1 MLAAK
6 AASAPG
12 FYYIGFDYSVPTTEY
27 LPMRPLF
34 VVVKA
39 DKCSVS
45 SGGDVNIPTS
55 FSVPVAGSMSLP
67 YVIDF
72 AKCLPET
79 DVTVTANV
87 WDYVNHNVSAQNIS
101 IVQSKGATYAM
112 PLTFASGSKSLFFQ
126 L

>member
-12 FYYIGFDYSVPTTEY
+12 FYYIGFAYSVATTEY

-45 SGGDVNIPTS
+45 SGGDVDIPTT
-55 FSVPVAGSMSLP
+55 FTVPVSGGISLP

-72 AKCLPET
+72 SKCLPET
-79 DVTVTANV
+79 DVIVTVNV
-87 WDYVNHNVSAQNIS
+87 WDYLSRNFTAQNIS
-101 IVQSKGATYAM
+101 IV
-112 PLTFASGSKSLFFQ
+112 
-126 L
+126 